1 MPFVAIIPEESL
13 QKFIRPAID
22 LQTGQIIEL
31 YPEVE
36 PMVQLELFDNALSG
50 YLLDLSRLVTTTGM

>member
-1 MPFVAIIPEESL
+1 MIVIIDQKTL
-13 QKFIRPAID
+13 QGFTRPALD

-36 PMVQLELFDNALSG
+36 PMVQLELFDSAPSG
-50 YLLDLSRLVTTTGM
+50 YPLDLSRLVTTTGM